1 MLGRPRVN
9 PDKTLWGSGGR
20 EDMRKR
26 GSAKRKKMPIN
37 SLSDLTRPSNPSSH
51 TNPLLFSQLPS
62 RHFARLSAWHNM
74 IWVPG
79 ESALPS
85 AVFIVS

>member
-9 PDKTLWGSGGR
+9 PDKTLWAPVA
-20 EDMRKR
+20 EKTWKR